1 MFTTWSGMS
10 ARNEE
15 MDIRRTR
22 ERKRW
27 DLACWSAGDELRLWK
42 PKVSEARDVK
52 FADPSCYSF
61 EILISSQHIGSETQ
75 MTIVK
80 IQRAVEDILDKL
92 DMPSLDLF
100 KQPIIAQPNSSP
112 LETRGNSEEPS
123 RFTTKGYTQRNVSP
137 DPMNSLMEATKLN
150 GLRSQ
155 LRTAK
160 LRRKGGMRRMES
172 DLISDG
178 IISHE
183 QANMM
188 LAKFQQTQARHLYSA
203 TLKPDATVESIRSSS
218 TVLFEAIILVASLH
232 TPGKEQIHEIC
243 QGRVMALASAIM
255 FDRWHTLDDILG
267 LCIAAMWQPDLSWKI
282 SGLGMRIATELNL
295 QHALYEAFSVPIS
308 DGQSRIGQQEALEKA
323 RLWYMLYLL
332 DHQSGVAYGRP
343 PMKSALRPIKDLDIL
358 LNSEL
363 CTPSDRALLAQVTGF
378 TILSRAF
385 DHFGLEP
392 NRAMDGSDDAV
403 LHHMMYTEE
412 LRSWKDQW
420 TMVDEFDLS
429 RSIMLQFHFSSLV
442 LHSLVLRGRPLDKI
456 ADLPACLRPLALKA
470 INAAHSILQHFL
482 HESTYRDEIIGMPF
496 YLHSMIAFAVVF
508 ILKLSRRWHAIG
520 INMDPQTVSWPLV
533 EAIINLLRS
542 CETGKNH
549 TVYRMA
555 DGFECMLAQLSKTED
570 SRNNGQRNEVAGPS
584 VRGSSSRL
592 EALQTLEMSPEALHS
607 SSDTVLLN
615 TGPPEY
621 GGAWDLPG
629 EHPYDLLGLSG
640 QGFLGDMDFLTFD

>member
-1 MFTTWSGMS
+1 
-10 ARNEE
+10 
-15 MDIRRTR
+15 
-22 ERKRW
+22 
-27 DLACWSAGDELRLWK
+27 
-42 PKVSEARDVK
+42 
-52 FADPSCYSF
+52 
-61 EILISSQHIGSETQ
+61 

-92 DMPSLDLF
+92 DMPSLELF
-100 KQPIIAQPNSSP
+100 KQPIIAQPNSAP
-112 LETRGNSEEPS
+112 LETRANSEELS
-123 RFTTKGYTQRNVSP
+123 KVTAKEYAQRNVSP

-178 IISHE
+178 VISHE
-183 QANMM
+183 EAHTL

-203 TLKPDATVESIRSSS
+203 TLKPGATVESIRSSS
-218 TVLFEAIILVASLH
+218 TVLFEAVMLVASLH
-232 TPGKEQIHEIC
+232 TPGKERLHEIC
-243 QGRVMALASAIM
+243 HGRVMALASVIM

-267 LCIAAMWQPDLSWKI
+267 LCIVAMWQPDLSWKV

-308 DGQSRIGQQEALEKA
+308 DEQSEIGQQEALEKA

-363 CTPSDRALLAQVTGF
+363 CTSSDRALLAQVMGF

-392 NRAMDGSDDAV
+392 NRTMDGSDDAV
-403 LHHMMYTEE
+403 LHHMRYTEE
-412 LRSWKDQW
+412 LRSWKDHW
-420 TMVDEFDLS
+420 TMIGESDLS
-429 RSIMLQFHFSSLV
+429 RSILLQFHFSSLV

-456 ADLPACLRPLALKA
+456 ANLPACLRPFALKA

-482 HESTYRDEIIGMPF
+482 HESTYCDEIMGMPF

-508 ILKLSRRWHAIG
+508 ILKLSRRWCAIG
-520 INMDPQTVSWPLV
+520 ITMDPQTVSWPLV

-542 CETGKNH
+542 YETGKNH
-549 TVYRMA
+549 TVYRMS
-555 DGFECMLAQLSKTED
+555 DGFGNMLAQLSKTED
-570 SRNNGQRNEVAGPS
+570 LQSKAQETEASGATA
-584 VRGSSSRL
+584 RGLWHRL
-592 EALQTLEMSPEALHS
+592 EHPQTSERANEAMQLNS
-607 SSDTVLLN
+607 NTELLN
-615 TGPPEY
+615 PGPLEY
-621 GGAWDLPG
+621 GAWDLPG
-629 EHPYDLLGLSG
+629 EQPYDLLGLGG
-640 QGFLGDMDFLTFD
+640 QGFLGEMDFLMFD

>member
-1 MFTTWSGMS
+1 
-10 ARNEE
+10 
-15 MDIRRTR
+15 
-22 ERKRW
+22 
-27 DLACWSAGDELRLWK
+27 
-42 PKVSEARDVK
+42 
-52 FADPSCYSF
+52 
-61 EILISSQHIGSETQ
+61 

-92 DMPSLDLF
+92 DMPSLELF
-100 KQPIIAQPNSSP
+100 KQPIIAQSNPAP

-123 RFTTKGYTQRNVSP
+123 RVTAKEYNQRNVSP

-183 QANMM
+183 EAHTM
-188 LAKFQQTQARHLYSA
+188 LVKFQQTQSRHLYSA
-203 TLKPDATVESIRSSS
+203 TLKPGTTVESIRSSS
-218 TVLFEAIILVASLH
+218 TVLFEAIMLVASLH
-232 TPGKEQIHEIC
+232 TPGKERIHEIC
-243 QGRVMALASAIM
+243 HGRVMSLASAIM

-267 LCIAAMWQPDLSWKI
+267 LCIAAMWQPDLSWKV

-295 QHALYEAFSVPIS
+295 QHALYEAFSVPVS
-308 DGQSRIGQQEALEKA
+308 DEQIKVGQQEALEKA

-358 LNSEL
+358 LTSEL
-363 CTPSDRALLAQVTGF
+363 CTASDRALLAQVMGF
-378 TILSRAF
+378 IILSRAF

-392 NRAMDGSDDAV
+392 NRTMDGSDDAV
-403 LHHMMYTEE
+403 LHHMRYTEE

-420 TMVDEFDLS
+420 TMVGESDLS
-429 RSIMLQFHFSSLV
+429 RSVMLQFYFSSLV

-456 ADLPACLRPLALKA
+456 ATLPACLRPLALKA

-482 HESTYRDEIIGMPF
+482 HESTYREEIMGMPF

-520 INMDPQTVSWPLV
+520 ITMEPQTASWPLV

-555 DGFECMLAQLSKTED
+555 DGFERMLAQLSKTED
-570 SRNNGQRNEVAGPS
+570 FRSNGQEPEASGATA
-584 VRGSSSRL
+584 RGISNRL
-592 EALQTLEMSPEALHS
+592 EHPQTSERATENMHLNSNTE
-607 SSDTVLLN
+607 LLN
-615 TGPPEY
+615 SEPLEC
-621 GGAWDLPG
+621 GAWDLPG
-629 EHPYDLLGLSG
+629 EQPYDLLGLGG